1 MPKQERNSRHN
12 VLLYP
17 GDMDRLKTLH
27 PNAATVVIRALV
39 RRYLNDVRAG
49 KLESQLSLEDNDE
62 PRSTNL

>member
-1 MPKQERNSRHN
+1 MSKQERNTRHN

-17 GDMDRLKTLH
+17 GDMERLKALH

-49 KLESQLSLEDNDE
+49 KMETLEDQDE
-62 PRSTNL
+62 SRSPNL